1 MCAMSVRKSA
11 GLEQTPAVID
21 EVHLGRMTLGDRG
34 LEREILEIFVR
45 QTAIMLGR
53 IAGAGPAL
61 MAATAHTVVGSARG
75 IGAWRV
81 AQAAERLERAAAA
94 ASDPEVRDE
103 AVEDLKAAMLEAS
116 AVIGARLNAGIER
129 PLIGEARSRRP
140 HWRRAAQANK

>member
-1 MCAMSVRKSA
+1 MCAVSVRKSA
-11 GLEQTPAVID
+11 SLERAPAVID

-61 MAATAHTVVGSARG
+61 MAATAHTVVGSASG

-81 AQAAERLERAAAA
+81 AQAAERLERAASAV
-94 ASDPEVRDE
+94 SDPEERDE

-116 AVIGARLNAGIER
+116 AAIGARLTG
-129 PLIGEARSRRP
+129 GF
-140 HWRRAAQANK
+140 HGH

>member
-1 MCAMSVRKSA
+1 MCAASVRKLA
-11 GLEQTPAVID
+11 GLEQTPAIID
-21 EVHLGRMTLGDRG
+21 EAHLGRMTLGDRG

-61 MAATAHTVVGSARG
+61 MAATAHTVVGSASG

-81 AQAAERLERAAAA
+81 AQAAERLERAASA
-94 ASDPEVRDE
+94 ASDPEEQDE

-116 AVIGARLNAGIER
+116 AVIGARLTGG
-129 PLIGEARSRRP
+129 LRSR
-140 HWRRAAQANK
+140 

>member
-1 MCAMSVRKSA
+1 MCAVSVRKSA
-11 GLEQTPAVID
+11 GPEQTPAVID
-21 EVHLGRMTLGDRG
+21 EVHLGRMTLGDRR

-53 IAGAGPAL
+53 MAGAEPAL

-81 AQAAERLERAAAA
+81 AQAAERLERAAAV
-94 ASDPEVRDE
+94 ASDPEARDE

-116 AVIGARLNAGIER
+116 AVIGALLRGGLSG
-129 PLIGEARSRRP
+129 
-140 HWRRAAQANK
+140 H

>member
-1 MCAMSVRKSA
+1 MCAVSVRKLA

-53 IAGAGPAL
+53 MAGAGPAL
-61 MAATAHTVVGSARG
+61 MAATAHTVMGSASG

-81 AQAAERLERAAAA
+81 AQAAERLERAASA
-94 ASDPEVRDE
+94 ASDPEEQDE

-116 AVIGARLNAGIER
+116 AAIGARLTGK
-129 PLIGEARSRRP
+129 LRS
-140 HWRRAAQANK
+140 H

>member
-1 MCAMSVRKSA
+1 MSAFSMRKSPA
-11 GLEQTPAVID
+11 LDQAPAVID

-34 LEREILEIFVR
+34 LEREILEIFVL
-45 QTAIMLGR
+45 QAAIMLGR

-81 AQAAERLERAAAA
+81 AQAAERLERAAAV
-94 ASDPEVRDE
+94 ASDPEERDQ

-116 AVIGARLNAGIER
+116 AVIGARLTGG
-129 PLIGEARSRRP
+129 LSG
-140 HWRRAAQANK
+140 H

>member
-1 MCAMSVRKSA
+1 
-11 GLEQTPAVID
+11 
-21 EVHLGRMTLGDRG
+21 MTLGDRG

-81 AQAAERLERAAAA
+81 AQAAERLERAAAV
-94 ASDPEVRDE
+94 ASEPEERDE

-116 AVIGARLNAGIER
+116 AVIGARLTGG
-129 PLIGEARSRRP
+129 LSG
-140 HWRRAAQANK
+140 H